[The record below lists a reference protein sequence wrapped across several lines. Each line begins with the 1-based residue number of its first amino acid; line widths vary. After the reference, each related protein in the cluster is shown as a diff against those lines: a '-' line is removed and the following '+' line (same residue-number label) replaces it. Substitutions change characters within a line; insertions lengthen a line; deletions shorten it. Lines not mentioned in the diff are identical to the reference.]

1 MSRIAIPTRDE
12 SPVASM
18 LILDEIDRKFG
29 TIPNLFRLMGI
40 SPDVLQGYVGLNG
53 ALARAFDLKTREQI
67 AVAVAAVNGCDYCL
81 SAHSYLGV
89 NLAGL
94 APTDLALNRKGSASD
109 PKTAAIV
116 HFASIVA
123 GKRGQ
128 LANADI
134 EVVRGAGLKDAQ
146 IIEIVALVA
155 ENFFTNFLNNVF
167 QTTIDFPVVRVSEAA

>member
-1 MSRIAIPTRDE
+1 MSRTTIPSRDE

-18 LILDEIDRKFG
+18 LILDDIDRKFG
-29 TIPNLFRLMGI
+29 VIPNLFRLMGI
-40 SPDVLQGYVGLNG
+40 SPHVLQAYVGLNG
-53 ALARAFDLKTREQI
+53 TLANTFDLKIREQI
-67 AVAVAAVNGCDYCL
+67 AVAVAEVNGCDYCL
-81 SAHSYLGV
+81 SAHAYLGA

-94 APTDLALNRKGSASD
+94 AATDLALNRKGSASD

-128 LANADI
+128 ITTADL
-134 EVVRGAGLKDAQ
+134 EAVRGAGLKDAQ

-155 ENFFTNFLNNVF
+155 ENFLTNFLNNVF